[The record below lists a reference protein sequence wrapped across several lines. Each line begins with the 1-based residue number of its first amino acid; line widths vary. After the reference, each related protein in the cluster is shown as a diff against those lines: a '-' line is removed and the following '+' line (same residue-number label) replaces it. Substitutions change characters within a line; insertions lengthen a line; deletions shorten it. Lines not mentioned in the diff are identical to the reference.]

1 MHFYGGFFSFPRGL
15 GDQSDQIKGL
25 YDDYGEGLKRGI
37 LRGFSGAFDP
47 GNLC

>member
-25 YDDYGEGLKRGI
+25 YDDYGERLKNGN
-37 LRGFSGAFDP
+37 LQSFSGVFHP
-47 GNLC
+47 GALC